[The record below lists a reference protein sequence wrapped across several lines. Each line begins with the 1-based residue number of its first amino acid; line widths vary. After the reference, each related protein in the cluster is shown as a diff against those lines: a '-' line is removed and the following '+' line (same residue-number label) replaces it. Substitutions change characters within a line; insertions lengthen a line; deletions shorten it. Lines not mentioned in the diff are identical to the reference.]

1 MKYSEARPLI
11 KSGDLLAFSEG
22 NWSTWQGIK
31 ISLVRMFTRST
42 YSHVALAWVVG
53 GRVFALEAVVPK
65 LRIYPLS
72 QLGTFYHIPMGAPWR
87 DLTEEFAL
95 SKIGT
100 EYSQSVAIKAFFA
113 PLEEGNVQECA
124 AYAREVLLLDGINL
138 GNRAVPDSI
147 VFEAQKLGAN
157 LILVQ

>member
-11 KSGDLLAFSEG
+11 RSGDLLAFSEG
-22 NWSTWQGIK
+22 DWKSWHGIK

-72 QLGTFYHIPMGAPWR
+72 QLGSFYHIPMKAQWKEE
-87 DLTEEFAL
+87 TEEFAL
-95 SKIGT
+95 SKIGV
-100 EYSQSVAIKAFFA
+100 EYSQTVAIQAFFE
-113 PLEEGNVQECA
+113 PLDDGTVQECA
-124 AYAREVLLLDGINL
+124 AYVREVLLIDDINL

-147 VFEAQKLGAN
+147 VFEAQRRGN
-157 LILVQ
+157 PLILVE